1 MSPGELLE
9 WSEALCEPAHDDFDD
24 LEVGVEVEY

>member
-9 WSEALCEPAHDDFDD
+9 WSEALYEAPHDDFDG
-24 LEVGVEVEY
+24 LEVGEEVEY